1 MHTYFDVSWLTTTN
15 SVSTAPSS
23 RLRSPVAIVLNEGLM
38 VFVDKPG
45 AVTYYAVIL
54 NSAIVRN
61 FFVSIMYLLSFHSMT
76 VRQDKFVIFILAHI
90 LIAEKKLQAILS
102 NVVQA
107 KALKEQKN
115 K

>member
-1 MHTYFDVSWLTTTN
+1 
-15 SVSTAPSS
+15 
-23 RLRSPVAIVLNEGLM
+23 
-38 VFVDKPG
+38 
-45 AVTYYAVIL
+45 
-54 NSAIVRN
+54 
-61 FFVSIMYLLSFHSMT
+61 MYLLSFHSMT